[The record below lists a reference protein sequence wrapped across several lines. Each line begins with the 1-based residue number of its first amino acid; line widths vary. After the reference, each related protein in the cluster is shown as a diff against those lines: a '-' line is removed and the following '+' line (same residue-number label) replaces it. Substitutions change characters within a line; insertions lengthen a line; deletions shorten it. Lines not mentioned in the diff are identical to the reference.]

1 MRQSLLFKQKK
12 AREVSCLNPRI
23 WKAQLWLLT
32 KGVIKRLAIL
42 ITKRLIDQELQT
54 VKKGITY
61 GALTTKSLDIH
72 RRNARNFMVSQQ
84 HPTKNGITME
94 GNKGIMGKPTCPL
107 GFNQAEIEKLKAL
120 LGTLDKPSS

>member
-12 AREVSCLNPRI
+12 AREVSCLNPRL

-42 ITKRLIDQELQT
+42 ITKRLIEQELQT

-72 RRNARNFMVSQQ
+72 GRSAKNFMVSQPQ
-84 HPTKNGITME
+84 LAKSRVTIKGSR
-94 GNKGIMGKPTCPL
+94 GIMNKHTY
-107 GFNQAEIEKLKAL
+107 L
-120 LGTLDKPSS
+120 LFS